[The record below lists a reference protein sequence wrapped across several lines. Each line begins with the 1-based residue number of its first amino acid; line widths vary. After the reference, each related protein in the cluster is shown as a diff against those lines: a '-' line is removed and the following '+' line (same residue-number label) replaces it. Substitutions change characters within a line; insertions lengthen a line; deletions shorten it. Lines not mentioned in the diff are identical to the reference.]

1 LLVPVARTSR
11 SVTHHVLRAE
21 LTRELTISD
30 AEITHHALRAELM
43 RSVTLATT
51 LYVMLAMTLARC
63 MLSQVAPLLRNGC
76 EHADGL
82 SRLVGL

>member
-1 LLVPVARTSR
+1 
-11 SVTHHVLRAE
+11 
-21 LTRELTISD
+21 
-30 AEITHHALRAELM
+30 M
-43 RSVTLATT
+43 RSVTLAMT

>member
-1 LLVPVARTSR
+1 
-11 SVTHHVLRAE
+11 
-21 LTRELTISD
+21 
-30 AEITHHALRAELM
+30 M

-51 LYVMLAMTLARC
+51 LYVVLAMTLARC

-82 SRLVGL
+82 SWLVGL